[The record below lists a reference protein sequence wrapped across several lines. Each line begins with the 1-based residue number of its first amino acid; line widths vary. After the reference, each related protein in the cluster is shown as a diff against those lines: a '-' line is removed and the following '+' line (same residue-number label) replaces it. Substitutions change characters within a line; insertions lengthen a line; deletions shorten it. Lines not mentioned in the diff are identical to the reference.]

1 MILFNVYLIFNNNY
15 IYKKFTGVALGFCL
29 EVDPN
34 KAEDEIAT
42 DEKLPCY
49 NEDIKLIFKNKK
61 QKILNSICTLNC
73 NLLIQNSNK

>member
-1 MILFNVYLIFNNNY
+1 ML
-15 IYKKFTGVALGFCL
+15 YKKKLTGVALGFCF

-49 NEDIKLIFKNKK
+49 INGNIKLIFKKNTAYM
-61 QKILNSICTLNC
+61 I
-73 NLLIQNSNK
+73 